1 GTMSAIGTKRT
12 SRGFVALVP
21 RNRSACFWVTLA
33 IKRYREANK
42 MAEPRAD
49 IFYGA
54 ETIIAGM
61 IVLLAMANVVYNIG
75 EGEPKIPIV
84 AVVFASLVWLAG
96 WLCHS
101 IFWCPDEVIE

>member
-1 GTMSAIGTKRT
+1 MSDCT
-12 SRGFVALVP
+12 SEL
-21 RNRSACFWVTLA
+21 NRVIWVTLA

-42 MAEPRAD
+42 MADSRTD

-54 ETIIAGM
+54 AKIIVGV
-61 IVLLAMANVVYNIG
+61 IVLLTMANVVYNIS

-84 AVVFASLVWLAG
+84 ALVFAGLVWLAG

-101 IFWCPDEVIE
+101 IFWRPDEIIE